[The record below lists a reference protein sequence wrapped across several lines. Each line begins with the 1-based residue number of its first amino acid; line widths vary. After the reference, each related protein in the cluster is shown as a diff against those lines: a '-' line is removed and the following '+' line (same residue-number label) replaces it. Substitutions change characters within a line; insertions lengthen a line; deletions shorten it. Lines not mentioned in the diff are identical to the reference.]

1 MGGVTFFRWH
11 PAKCN
16 NGFASTLPFRH
27 HPATTMFPLKIKQF
41 IKTISAVLTF
51 AFAGSAVAKDSKTLD
66 VYWVDVEGGGGTLI
80 VTPAGESILIDT
92 GMPGGRDPRRLHD
105 AATQI
110 AGVKQI
116 DQPFGFLREAHAVP
130 VTVTEFGM
138 AAGAYP
144 VIFVGDERVSVA
156 VMGVRQGQN
165 LFVKPDG
172 MVEQDFYVPAFVRRY
187 PFVFAA
193 DNNSDRLLLCVDR
206 EAPMVSDQPEIAFFE
221 NGQPSDF
228 TQNAMQFCQEFER
241 QRRQTAEFVKDIDK
255 LGLFAERTASFQPRD
270 QKGNNVGE
278 PQVLAKY
285 WAIDE
290 EKVKQLPDEKLCE
303 MQRNGMLGACTA
315 HSISLLNWS
324 RVINRAMRQ
333 QSSDAV
339 QQPQGGSDGPSLQ
352 I

>member
-1 MGGVTFFRWH
+1 MANSQSAQPSQLSGQVLFYSN
-11 PAKCN
+11 PQ
-16 NGFASTLPFRH
+16 
-27 HPATTMFPLKIKQF
+27 PL
-41 IKTISAVLTF
+41 SAEKH
-51 AFAGSAVAKDSKTLD
+51 AGL
-66 VYWVDVEGGGGTLI
+66 GL
-80 VTPAGESILIDT
+80 
-92 GMPGGRDPRRLHD
+92 
-105 AATQI
+105 
-110 AGVKQI
+110 KQI
-116 DQPFGFLREAHAVP
+116 EKPFSFLGKAHAVP
-130 VTVTEFGM
+130 LTVQEFGL
-138 AAGAYP
+138 AATSYP
-144 VIFVGDERVSVA
+144 VIFVGSDKMPIGAMGLRQDE
-156 VMGVRQGQN
+156 N
-165 LFVKPDG
+165 LFVKKDG
-172 MVEQDFYVPAFVRRY
+172 TVDPDFYVPAFARRY
-187 PFVFAA
+187 PFVFAN
-193 DNNSDRLLLCVDR
+193 DSKEDRLLLCVDR
-206 EAPMVSDQPEIAFFE
+206 DAPMVTNKPEVPFFE